1 MKSARSSPDLA
12 SVNALTAG
20 LLSVNCYTEYRQH
33 LATALRFEKY
43 IGRFPNRNRERRVQM
58 EKKLT
63 RERVA
68 RTLRIGAG
76 AIAMALAVSACSPK
90 VAQRGNM
97 PAQFQLDQVKVGT
110 STMPQVRQALG
121 SPSTIGTFDQQV
133 WYYMSRS
140 TEQWAFFEPTI
151 TQQQVLVLYFN
162 DQSVLQNMQRYT
174 EEDLREIAL
183 QERTTPTAGHSLGV
197 LEQLL
202 GNFNRFN

>member
-1 MKSARSSPDLA
+1 MD
-12 SVNALTAG
+12 N
-20 LLSVNCYTEYRQH
+20 
-33 LATALRFEKY
+33 
-43 IGRFPNRNRERRVQM
+43 
-58 EKKLT
+58 KLT
-63 RERVA
+63 RERVSRA
-68 RTLRIGAG
+68 LRIGAG

-90 VAQRGNM
+90 VVQRGNM
-97 PAQFQLDQVKVGT
+97 PAQFQLDQIKVGT
-110 STMPQVRQALG
+110 STMPQIRQVLG

-162 DQSVLQNMQRYT
+162 DQSVLEKMQRYT

-197 LEQLL
+197 LEQLM